1 MVDHIPVL
9 WRTPQPRREG
19 ASLVLWLPALGVDKE
34 WTAPFLD
41 QLAAAGFVA
50 VSFDLWQH
58 GQRGTETAEQIR
70 ERVFG
75 AYRRHK
81 WPILGQTALDALRVI
96 DWAAGALGAG
106 PPVAAGGISL
116 GGETAVAL
124 AGADRRVVSVAAIA
138 SSPDWT
144 SPGMHGFDDPE
155 KPLPQGEA
163 DAYAQWFYDHLDPLT
178 HLDHYAHGPAMSFE
192 CGQED
197 FHVPADGALR
207 FQAALAAA
215 HPHAAGRV
223 RVTVHPGIGHLG
235 AIRDGGLHQRCL
247 QWFTS
252 PAPGA

>member
-1 MVDHIPVL
+1 MD
-9 WRTPQPRREG
+9 RTVFGSARR
-19 ASLVLWLPALGVDKE
+19 
-34 WTAPFLD
+34 
-41 QLAAAGFVA
+41 
-50 VSFDLWQH
+50 
-58 GQRGTETAEQIR
+58 
-70 ERVFG
+70 G

-81 WPILGQTALDALRVI
+81 WPILGQTVLDALRVI

-116 GGETAVAL
+116 GGET
-124 AGADRRVVSVAAIA
+124 
-138 SSPDWT
+138 
-144 SPGMHGFDDPE
+144 
-155 KPLPQGEA
+155 
-163 DAYAQWFYDHLDPLT
+163 
-178 HLDHYAHGPAMSFE
+178 
-192 CGQED
+192 D

-247 QWFTS
+247 QWFAS